1 MRMLI
6 WIPLAT
12 ILGLSLSLAILLAR
26 PAAPTIVL
34 TIVTPAAAPAPV
46 IKFTPNWTWPYAYA
60 PCNAWSRI
68 CP

>member
-1 MRMLI
+1 MRILL
-6 WIPLAT
+6 WLPLAT
-12 ILGLSLSLAILLAR
+12 IIGLSFSLAILLAR
-26 PAAPTIVL
+26 PVAPTIIL

-46 IKFTPNWTWPYAYA
+46 LHFAPTWNWPYAYA